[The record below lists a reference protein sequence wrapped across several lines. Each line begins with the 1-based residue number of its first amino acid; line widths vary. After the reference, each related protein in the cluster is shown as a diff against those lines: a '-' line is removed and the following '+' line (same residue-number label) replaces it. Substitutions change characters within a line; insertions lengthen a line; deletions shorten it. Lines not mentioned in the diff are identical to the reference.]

1 MAFDDF
7 ATRTENADFI
17 EYCYYRVWKA
27 AGASD
32 EHAKDVAYTVSFS
45 DRAGKL
51 TQGMGALENIDIA
64 LQFGTLD
71 IEAVPEIISEG
82 PTFAAIDGKKSS
94 GPYVL
99 NTMARLAVQK
109 AKETGIAIVFGAN
122 HNDALGFG
130 SYAWR
135 AFREDMACLT
145 SNSSPPLAAPFGGM
159 ENTLA
164 VPPFDGIIP
173 SGNQP
178 PVWMSVKLAEFYDGE
193 LAAAAMQGKKM
204 KGKWLIDPD
213 TGKLTDDPNPYFMQL
228 EGYGR
233 VSDYTCAGQIENPRT
248 YAQNLFNEGLA
259 TIINPAATWLSPET
273 PRIRDYLEP
282 QEKPSVGG
290 SYFIAINPGFFG
302 PIENVKEKA
311 DRYAEAIY
319 NTKPRPGKSV
329 RMPGVKGWKNLLQH
343 SDTVQILENHWGPFW
358 QTAERVGLSEEQ
370 LKKDYETTDWESSF
384 K

>member
-1 MAFDDF
+1 
-7 ATRTENADFI
+7 
-17 EYCYYRVWKA
+17 
-27 AGASD
+27 
-32 EHAKDVAYTVSFS
+32 
-45 DRAGKL
+45 
-51 TQGMGALENIDIA
+51 
-64 LQFGTLD
+64 
-71 IEAVPEIISEG
+71 
-82 PTFAAIDGKKSS
+82 
-94 GPYVL
+94 
-99 NTMARLAVQK
+99 
-109 AKETGIAIVFGAN
+109 
-122 HNDALGFG
+122 
-130 SYAWR
+130 
-135 AFREDMACLT
+135 
-145 SNSSPPLAAPFGGM
+145 
-159 ENTLA
+159 
-164 VPPFDGIIP
+164 
-173 SGNQP
+173 
-178 PVWMSVKLAEFYDGE
+178 
-193 LAAAAMQGKKM
+193 
-204 KGKWLIDPD
+204 
-213 TGKLTDDPNPYFMQL
+213 MQL

-259 TIINPAATWLSPET
+259 TIINPAATYLSPET

-311 DRYAEAIY
+311 DRYAETIY

-370 LKKDYETTDWESSF
+370 LKEDYKTTDWESSF